1 VIDYPCFAENA
12 LSGKK
17 ERTVSKRKPT
27 IHEVAH
33 LAKVGIGT
41 VSRVLNN
48 HPSVRP
54 ETRSRVLSA
63 MASLGY
69 SPNPHARRVAGGKS
83 YTVSLVLPVASTEFY
98 SRLLEGIEHILA
110 EEHYEIAL
118 FPILSPSRLERYLE
132 SRSLAY
138 QTDGMLVSSQG
149 LALFLPDQR
158 FPTERPVVL
167 VDAYS
172 PHYDS
177 AFMDN
182 RLGGQMAAQHLAQFP
197 GAMFAILVQE
207 ELDVVF
213 KNTVGLERIE
223 GFREGLRIAGRS
235 LPDPQIFVTRFSV
248 EGGRLAL
255 QHFMRLARPP
265 YNIFAGADLL
275 ALGVLEEAERQGLVV
290 GSEVRLLGFDGH
302 PWTAARGLS
311 TLAQPVEEMGAEAA
325 RLLMDRIRGYR
336 GSPRARRF
344 EPSLLVRQST
354 QPHGVYAD

>member
-1 VIDYPCFAENA
+1 VA
-12 LSGKK
+12 
-17 ERTVSKRKPT
+17 KRKPT

-48 HPSVRP
+48 HPSVRL
-54 ETRSRVLSA
+54 ETRERVLAA
-63 MASLGY
+63 MAHLGY

-98 SRLLEGIEHILA
+98 SRLLEGIEHVLS
-110 EEHYEIAL
+110 EERYEIAL

-138 QTDGMLVSSQG
+138 QTDGLLVSSQG
-149 LALFLPDQR
+149 LAHLLPDQK

-172 PHYDS
+172 PRYDS

-197 GAMFAILVQE
+197 GALFAIQVQE
-207 ELDVVF
+207 ELDEVL
-213 KNTVGLERIE
+213 KNTVGQERIE
-223 GFREGLRIAGRS
+223 GFREGLQKAGKS
-235 LPDPQIFVTRFSV
+235 LPGSHVFVSRFSA

-255 QHFMRLARPP
+255 QHFMRLAKPP

-275 ALGVLEEAERQGLVV
+275 ALGVLEEAERQGLKV
-290 GSEVRLLGFDGH
+290 GEQIRLLGFDGH
-302 PWTAARGLS
+302 PWTAAKGLS
-311 TLAQPVEEMGAEAA
+311 TLAQPIEEMGAEAA
-325 RLLMDRIRGYR
+325 RMLLNRIRGYK
-336 GSPRARRF
+336 GSPRVKRF
-344 EPSLLVRQST
+344 EPTLVVRKST
-354 QPHGVYAD
+354 QPQSVYAD

>member
-1 VIDYPCFAENA
+1 MA
-12 LSGKK
+12 
-17 ERTVSKRKPT
+17 KRKPT

-54 ETRSRVLSA
+54 ETRDRVMAA

-69 SPNPHARRVAGGKS
+69 SPNPHARRVAGGRS
-83 YTVSLVLPVASTEFY
+83 YTVSLVLPVVSTEFY
-98 SRLLEGIEHILA
+98 NRLLEGIEAVLT
-110 EEHYEIAL
+110 EERYELAL
-118 FPILSPSRLERYLE
+118 FPILSPVRLQRYLE

-138 QTDGMLVSSQG
+138 QTDGLLVSSQG
-149 LALFLPDQR
+149 LAHLLPDQK

-172 PHYDS
+172 PRYDS

-182 RLGGQMAAQHLAQFP
+182 RLGGEMAAQHLAHSP
-197 GAMFAILVQE
+197 GAMFAIQVQE
-207 ELDVVF
+207 ELDEVLH
-213 KNTVGLERIE
+213 NTVGQERIE
-223 GFREGLRIAGRS
+223 GFREGLRKAGKS
-235 LPDPQIFVTRFSV
+235 LPSAHVFVSRFSA

-255 QHFMRLARPP
+255 QHFMRQARPP

-275 ALGVLEEAERQGLVV
+275 ALGVLEEAERQGLEV
-290 GSEVRLLGFDGH
+290 GKQIRLLGFDGH
-302 PWTAARGLS
+302 PWTAAKGLS
-311 TLAQPVEEMGAEAA
+311 TLAQPIEEMGAEAA
-325 RLLMDRIRGYR
+325 RMLMDRIRGHK

-344 EPSLLVRQST
+344 EPTLVVRKST
-354 QPHGVYAD
+354 QTQRVCAD

>member
-1 VIDYPCFAENA
+1 MA
-12 LSGKK
+12 
-17 ERTVSKRKPT
+17 KRKPT

-54 ETRSRVLSA
+54 ETRNRVLTA
-63 MASLGY
+63 MANLGY

-110 EEHYEIAL
+110 EERYEIAL

-138 QTDGMLVSSQG
+138 QTDGLLVSSQG
-149 LALFLPDQR
+149 LAHLLPNQK

-172 PHYDS
+172 PRYDS

-182 RLGGQMAAQHLAQFP
+182 RLGGQMAALHLAQFP
-197 GAMFAILVQE
+197 GAMFAIQVQE
-207 ELDVVF
+207 ELDEVL
-213 KNTVGLERIE
+213 KNTVGQERIE
-223 GFREGLRIAGRS
+223 GFREGLKKAGKS
-235 LPDPQIFVTRFSV
+235 LPSSHVFVSRFSA

-255 QHFMRLARPP
+255 QHFLRLSKPP
-265 YNIFAGADLL
+265 FNIFAGADLL
-275 ALGVLEEAERQGLVV
+275 ALGVLEEAERQGLKI
-290 GSEVRLLGFDGH
+290 GEEVRLLGFDGH
-302 PWTAARGLS
+302 PWTAAKGLS
-311 TLAQPVEEMGAEAA
+311 TLAQPIEEMGAEAA
-325 RLLMDRIRGYR
+325 RMLLERIRGYK

-344 EPSLLVRQST
+344 EPTLVVRSST
-354 QPHGVYAD
+354 QTRSVYAD

>member
-1 VIDYPCFAENA
+1 MA
-12 LSGKK
+12 
-17 ERTVSKRKPT
+17 RRKPT

-54 ETRSRVLSA
+54 ETRSRVLAA
-63 MASLGY
+63 MTRLGY

-110 EEHYEIAL
+110 EERYEIAL
-118 FPILSPSRLERYLE
+118 FPILSPSRLDRYLQ

-138 QTDGMLVSSQG
+138 QTDGLLVSSQG
-149 LALFLPDQR
+149 LAHLLPDQK

-167 VDAYS
+167 VDAFS

-182 RLGGQMAAQHLAQFP
+182 RLGGQMAAQHLAHFP
-197 GAMFAILVQE
+197 GAMFAIQVQE
-207 ELDVVF
+207 ELDEVL
-213 KNTVGLERIE
+213 KNTVSLERIE
-223 GFREGLRIAGRS
+223 GFREGLQKAGKS
-235 LPDPQIFVTRFSV
+235 LPSSHVFVSRFSA

-265 YNIFAGADLL
+265 YNIFTGTDLL
-275 ALGVLEEAERQGLVV
+275 ALGVLEEAERRGLEV
-290 GSEVRLLGFDGH
+290 GEQIRLLGFDGH
-302 PWTAARGLS
+302 PWTTTKGLS
-311 TLAQPVEEMGAEAA
+311 TLAQPIEEMGAEAA
-325 RLLMDRIRGYR
+325 RLLMDRIRGYK
-336 GSPRARRF
+336 GSPRAKRF
-344 EPSLLVRQST
+344 EPTLIVRKST
-354 QPHGVYAD
+354 QPQSVYAD

>member
-1 VIDYPCFAENA
+1 M
-12 LSGKK
+12 
-17 ERTVSKRKPT
+17 SKRKPT

-54 ETRSRVLSA
+54 ETRSRVLST
-63 MASLGY
+63 MTNLGY
-69 SPNPHARRVAGGKS
+69 SPNPHARRVASGRS
-83 YTVSLVLPVASTEFY
+83 YTISLVLPVASTEFY

-132 SRSLAY
+132 NRSLAY
-138 QTDGMLVSSQG
+138 QTDGLLVSSQG
-149 LALFLPDQR
+149 LSYLLPDQR

-167 VDAYS
+167 VDAYNTR
-172 PHYDS
+172 YDS

-182 RLGGQMAAQHLAQFP
+182 RLGGVLAAQHLATFP
-197 GAMFAILVQE
+197 GKIFAIQVQE
-207 ELDVVF
+207 ELDLVL

-223 GFREGLRIAGRS
+223 GFREGLRIAGKPLLDS
-235 LPDPQIFVTRFSV
+235 QIFVTRFSI

-255 QHFMRLARPP
+255 QHFMRLAKPP
-265 YNIFAGADLL
+265 YNIFTGADLL
-275 ALGVLEEAERQGLVV
+275 ALGVLEEAERQGLEV
-290 GSEVRLLGFDGH
+290 GEQIRPLGFDGH
-302 PWTAARGLS
+302 PWTAAKGLS
-311 TLAQPVEEMGAEAA
+311 TLAQPIEEMGAEAA

-336 GSPRARRF
+336 GSPRDRRF
-344 EPSLLVRQST
+344 EPSLIVRQST
-354 QPHGVYAD
+354 QPRSVYAD

>member
-1 VIDYPCFAENA
+1 MA
-12 LSGKK
+12 
-17 ERTVSKRKPT
+17 KRKPT

-33 LAKVGIGT
+33 LARVGIGT

-48 HPSVRP
+48 HPSVRH
-54 ETRSRVLSA
+54 ETRNRVLAA
-63 MASLGY
+63 MATLGY

-83 YTVSLVLPVASTEFY
+83 YTVSVVLPVASTEFY

-110 EEHYEIAL
+110 EERYEIAL

-138 QTDGMLVSSQG
+138 QTDGLLVSSQG
-149 LALFLPDQR
+149 LAHLLPDQK

-172 PHYDS
+172 PRYDS

-182 RLGGQMAAQHLAQFP
+182 RLGGQMAAQHLAHFP
-197 GAMFAILVQE
+197 GAMFAIQVQE
-207 ELDVVF
+207 ELDEVL
-213 KNTVGLERIE
+213 KNTVGQERIE
-223 GFREGLRIAGRS
+223 GFREGLQKAGKS
-235 LPDPQIFVTRFSV
+235 LPKSHVFVSRFSV

-255 QHFMRLARPP
+255 QHFMRQAKPP
-265 YNIFAGADLL
+265 YNIFTGADLL
-275 ALGVLEEAERQGLVV
+275 ALGVLEEVERQGLEV
-290 GSEVRLLGFDGH
+290 GKQIRLLGFDGH

-311 TLAQPVEEMGAEAA
+311 TLAQPIEEMGAEAA
-325 RLLMDRIRGYR
+325 RLLLDRIRGYK

-344 EPSLLVRQST
+344 EPTLIVRRST
-354 QPHGVYAD
+354 QPQGVYAD